1 MDVARSARLPP
12 SDPLPSQ
19 RALHREAQ
27 PAALV
32 PQRLPWLLCHREA
45 ISRCLP
51 GDSVLTSASQMEKVI
66 QSRMRRYSTAGV
78 LQIPVSRLPSLC
90 VAVGFALQVAN
101 GNLPKSTA
109 VLHSNRNIYTDFRK
123 S

>member
-51 GDSVLTSASQMEKVI
+51 GDSMLTSASQTEKVI

-90 VAVGFALQVAN
+90 CSWFRTTGSKWQPPQVHSGA
-101 GNLPKSTA
+101 SQQQEY
-109 VLHSNRNIYTDFRK
+109 LH
-123 S
+123 